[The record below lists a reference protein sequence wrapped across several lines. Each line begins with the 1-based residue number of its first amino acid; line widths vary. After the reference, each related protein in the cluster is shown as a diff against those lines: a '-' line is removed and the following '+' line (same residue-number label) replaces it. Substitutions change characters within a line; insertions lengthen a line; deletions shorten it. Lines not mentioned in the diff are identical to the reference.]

1 MKTHI
6 LSIAWSIA
14 LVASGCSDTSSGPE
28 NVGTEGADGSEIAS
42 GDVDGAPEEQDA
54 SAGVEDAAGVQ
65 NETDSM
71 DSSPASDVQDESDS
85 EQQEEPDTAEPAPE
99 EQDTWVAPSEPEI
112 PEPDVSFD
120 FSLCS
125 DPGGAINIYDVQNPD
140 CPDHFNP

>member
-85 EQQEEPDTAEPAPE
+85 EQQEEPDTAEPAPK
-99 EQDTWVAPSEPEI
+99 SRI
-112 PEPDVSFD
+112 PGWP
-120 FSLCS
+120 
-125 DPGGAINIYDVQNPD
+125 PANPKF
-140 CPDHFNP
+140 PNRM